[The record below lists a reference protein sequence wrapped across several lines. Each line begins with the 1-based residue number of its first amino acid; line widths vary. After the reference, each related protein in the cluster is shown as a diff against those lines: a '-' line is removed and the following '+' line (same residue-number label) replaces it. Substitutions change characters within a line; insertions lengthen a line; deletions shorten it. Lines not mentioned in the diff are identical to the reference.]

1 MIDKIR
7 KLIDSCPADYVDARI
22 NSGPFSSIIVKD
34 GKVENVTSASTWGI
48 GVRVLVNG
56 SWGFAS
62 ANRRGRIGEIFEKAA
77 RLAKLTRGKSKLSD
91 EKPARAKTKTKFKIN
106 PRDVDVEE
114 KIRLVMSAEKE
125 MRTDARIKN
134 TALAYSDAVGEHV
147 FLNSEGAEIF
157 QERIFTFLGMGA
169 VAKENGVMQRASESI
184 GARAGYEVLRD
195 SDEKARNAREK
206 AVRALGA
213 RLPPKGKCTVV
224 VDGRLSGVLAHEA
237 VGHACEGDALM
248 ANNSI
253 LKGKLG
259 ARIASEQ
266 ITICDDATAARAF
279 GSYDYDD
286 EGVRARKKVMVERG
300 VLRGFLHSRESGASM
315 GARSTGNARAAD
327 YSDVPIIRMS
337 NTYVERGG
345 WKKDELFEIKNG
357 IYAKGMR
364 GGSVM
369 PKTGEYV
376 FAAEEG
382 YLIENG
388 ELAAP
393 LRDILLSGEILKTL
407 KSVEAVAR
415 DSSDFHP
422 GMCGKMDQSI
432 NVGDRGPHI
441 RIKDLLV
448 GGR

>member
-1 MIDKIR
+1 MIDKIKR
-7 KLIDSCPADYVDARI
+7 FMDACPAGYADARI
-22 NSGPFSSIIVKD
+22 DSGPFSSIIVKD
-34 GKVENVTSASTWGI
+34 EKVENVTSASTWGV

-62 ANRRGRIGEIFEKAA
+62 TNIPERIGEVFEKAV
-77 RLAKLTRGKSKLSD
+77 RLAKLTKGKGRLSG
-91 EKPARAKTKTKFKIN
+91 EKPARARTKTKVKIN

-114 KIRLVMSAEKE
+114 KIKLMLNAEKE
-125 MRTDARIKN
+125 MRTDARVRS
-134 TALAYSDAVGEHV
+134 TTLSYSDAVGTHV

-169 VAKENGVMQRASESI
+169 VAKENGVMQRAGESI
-184 GARAGYEVLRD
+184 GARAGYEILRE
-195 SDEKARNAREK
+195 SEQKAASAREK
-206 AVRALGA
+206 ALRALGA
-213 RLPPKGKCTVV
+213 KLPPKGKTTVI
-224 VDGRLSGVLAHEA
+224 VDGRLAGVLAHEA
-237 VGHACEGDALM
+237 IGHACEGDALM

-266 ITICDDATAARAF
+266 ITIADYASARRAF

-286 EGVRARKKVMVERG
+286 EGVKGRKTFLVERG
-300 VLRGFLHSRESGASM
+300 VLRGFLHSRETGASM
-315 GARSTGNARAAD
+315 GARSTGNARASG

-337 NTYVERGG
+337 NTCIERGK
-345 WKKDELFEIKNG
+345 WKKDELFEIKRG
-357 IYAKGMR
+357 IYARGMR
-364 GGSVM
+364 GGSVL

-407 KSVEAVAR
+407 MSVEAVAR

-432 NVGDRGPHI
+432 NVGDKGPHI
-441 RIKDLLV
+441 RIRDV
-448 GGR
+448 RIGGR

>member
-1 MIDKIR
+1 MIDKIK

-22 NSGPFSSIIVKD
+22 DSGPFTSIIVKD
-34 GKVENVTSASTWGI
+34 GKVENVISASAWGL

-62 ANRRGRIGEIFEKAA
+62 ANRRGKVGEIFEKAV
-77 RLAKLTRGKSKLSD
+77 RLAKLTKGKSRLSD
-91 EKPARAKTKTKFKIN
+91 EKPVRAKTKTKFKIN
-106 PRDVDVEE
+106 PRDVNVEE
-114 KIRLVMSAEKE
+114 KIKLVLGAERE
-125 MRTDARIKN
+125 MRADARIKN
-134 TALAYSDAVGEHV
+134 TALSYSDAAGKHV
-147 FLNSEGAEIF
+147 FLSSEGAEIF
-157 QERIFTFLGMGA
+157 QKRVFTFLGMSAIAKEGA
-169 VAKENGVMQRASESI
+169 VLQRASESM
-184 GARAGYEVLRD
+184 GARAGYEILRR
-195 SDEKARNAREK
+195 SGEKAASAREK
-206 AVRALGA
+206 AIQALGA
-213 RLPPKGKCTVV
+213 RLPPKGKFTVII
-224 VDGRLSGVLAHEA
+224 DGRLAGVLAHEA

-253 LKGKLG
+253 LRGKLG

-266 ITICDDATAARAF
+266 ITICDDATAPRAF

-286 EGVRARKKVMVERG
+286 EGVRASKKIMVERG
-300 VLRGFLHSRESGASM
+300 VLRGFLHSRESGAEF
-315 GARSTGNARAAD
+315 GARSTGNARASG
-327 YSDVPIIRMS
+327 YSDAPIIRMS
-337 NTYVERGG
+337 NTYIERGT
-345 WKKDELFEIKNG
+345 WENEELFEIKNG

-382 YLIENG
+382 CLIEDG

-441 RIKDLLV
+441 RIRNVLI